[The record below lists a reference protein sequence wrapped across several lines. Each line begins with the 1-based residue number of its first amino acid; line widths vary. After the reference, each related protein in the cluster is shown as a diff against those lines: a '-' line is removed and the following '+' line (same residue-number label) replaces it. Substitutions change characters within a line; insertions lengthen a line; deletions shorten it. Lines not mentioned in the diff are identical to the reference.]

1 MASPA
6 VTFEAL
12 PAAYGDSLIVTCAT
26 PAGPW
31 RLLVDT
37 GTDGCWPSLKERLA
51 KFPVAASGQRHIDLA
66 VISHIDH
73 DHIGAAA
80 ALLSDTSLGLSFG
93 DIWFNAPP
101 QPASRGVAEGRSLA
115 SILGGTRAQLPWN
128 LAWQGKS
135 AVTSDTMPYLELPN
149 AEGAP
154 TITLLSPTPKSL
166 ATLFAVWDKEI
177 KKLGKS
183 EKPETPPAVD
193 RGGPPSL
200 EELAARSTPTD
211 HAPANGSSIAFMLE
225 HQGVSLLLAADMHPT
240 ILVPAL
246 KAMAAQ
252 RGLGLPMQVDIF
264 KLSHHGSR
272 ANVTAEVLEAVQAQ
286 YYVVSTNGAIF
297 GHPDDEAIA
306 RVILNGGRK
315 RNIWFNY
322 RNEHTSKWGAAD
334 LQSRYGY
341 TAAFPVVE
349 KGAVEIALEPRTAPP
364 EPVVRSSGART
375 VRGLRRSA
383 PEDL

>member
-1 MASPA
+1 MAPLA

-37 GTDGCWPSLKERLA
+37 GTDECWSSLKEHLARL
-51 KFPVAASGQRHIDLA
+51 PVAASGQRHIDLV

-93 DIWFNAPP
+93 DIWFNAPS

-115 SILGGTRAQLPWN
+115 SILGGTRTQLPWN
-128 LAWQGKS
+128 VAWHGKS
-135 AVTSDTMPYLELPN
+135 VVTPDKTPFLELPN
-149 AEGAP
+149 AQGTP
-154 TITLLSPTPKSL
+154 KITLLSPTPNSL
-166 ATLFAVWDKEI
+166 ATLFAVWDKELA
-177 KKLGKS
+177 KLGKS
-183 EKPETPPAVD
+183 EKPEVRPAAD

-200 EELAARSTPTD
+200 EELAAKSTPTD
-211 HAPANGSSIAFMLE
+211 HAPANGSSIAFLLE
-225 HQGVSLLLAADMHPT
+225 HQGVSLLLAADVHPT

-246 KAMAAQ
+246 NAVAVH
-252 RGLGLPMQVDIF
+252 RGLGLPIQVDVF

-272 ANVTAEVLEAVQAQ
+272 ANVTADVLEALQAQ
-286 YYVVSTNGAIF
+286 HYVVSTNGAIF

-306 RVILNGGRK
+306 RVVVQGGSK
-315 RNIWFNY
+315 RRIWFNY
-322 RNEHTSKWGAAD
+322 CNEHTSKWDAAD
-334 LQSRYGY
+334 LQSRYDY
-341 TAAFPVVE
+341 AATFPAGE
-349 KGAVEIALEPRTAPP
+349 RGTVEIALEPRVAHPGP
-364 EPVVRSSGART
+364 LVRSPGEAT
-375 VRGLRRSA
+375 LRGVRRSG
-383 PEDL
+383 PGDP